1 MCVIFSPIVSL
12 IGFSIIFYFSFII
25 QDLICFVIN
34 TATKLLHI
42 YFHEYFSKM
51 KLNINIGELFH
62 ATSEKSE
69 HLKIIIVIT
78 KIF

>member
-1 MCVIFSPIVSL
+1 M
-12 IGFSIIFYFSFII
+12 
-25 QDLICFVIN
+25 IN